1 MSDAPVPQSARIT
14 RGAAL
19 AIAALGPHLLVP
31 AWIGAAAAAARL
43 PNAEVGGT
51 TSWLAVGGWSLI
63 LAGTHL
69 WNLAADRQSD
79 AYNRKNLF
87 WHGRIAPRRLSVT
100 GWITAGC
107 GLLLVGVSVPAA
119 TAPALVTLLV
129 GAAYSLPP
137 CQLATRWGWDLT
149 CNAFGYGLVA
159 PWLGLA
165 VVGTAIGVAGVDAHP
180 DDTLRGVT
188 SVLMRTAAVLLPLVA
203 GAFLWST
210 LLDVAGDRAVGKRS
224 WAVRWGQRATAVVV
238 LVVLAVS
245 GAARLVWPSP
255 AHRWD
260 AVAVGGCLVVG
271 VAVLWRPRSRW
282 LIRGGVFLAVAT
294 AALPAAVR
302 WPRLAL
308 FWLVWTVASYAIT
321 ARAGYDGNGPTER

>member
-1 MSDAPVPQSARIT
+1 
-14 RGAAL
+14 
-19 AIAALGPHLLVP
+19 LLVP

-43 PNAEVGGT
+43 PNAAISGT
-51 TSWLAVGGWSLI
+51 AGWLAVGGWSLI

-87 WHGRIAPRRLSVT
+87 WHGRIAPRRLSVA

-119 TAPALVTLLV
+119 AVPALVTLLV

-149 CNAFGYGLVA
+149 CNAFGYGLIA

-165 VVGTAIGVAGVDAHP
+165 VVGTAIGVAGGDAHP
-180 DDTLRGVT
+180 NDTLRGVT
-188 SVLMRTAAVLLPLVA
+188 SVLMTTAAVLLPLVA

-210 LLDVAGDRAVGKRS
+210 LLDAAGDRAVGKRS
-224 WAVRWGQRATAVVV
+224 WAVRWGQRATAAVV
-238 LVVLAVS
+238 LVPRWSLPGRGHRRAASGGTLASTGTVLA
-245 GAARLVWPSP
+245 RLDRRVLRN
-255 AHRWD
+255 HR
-260 AVAVGGCLVVG
+260 AGRIR
-271 VAVLWRPRSRW
+271 WRRVHRT
-282 LIRGGVFLAVAT
+282 AT
-294 AALPAAVR
+294 AASPLVAGFQRRFPAAGCR
-302 WPRLAL
+302 
-308 FWLVWTVASYAIT
+308 F
-321 ARAGYDGNGPTER
+321 

>member
-1 MSDAPVPQSARIT
+1 MSDAPVPKSVRIT
-14 RGAAL
+14 RSAAL
-19 AIAALGPHLLVP
+19 AIAVLRPHLLVP

-43 PNAEVGGT
+43 PNAAVSGT
-51 TSWLAVGGWSLI
+51 AGWLAVGGWSLI
-63 LAGTHL
+63 LAGSHL

-79 AYNRKNLF
+79 TYNRKNLF
-87 WHGRIAPRRLSVT
+87 WHGRITSRRLSVA
-100 GWITAGC
+100 GWFTAGS

-119 TAPALVTLLV
+119 AVPALVTLLI

-137 CQLATRWGWDLT
+137 YQLVMRWGWDLT
-149 CNAFGYGLVA
+149 CNAFGYGLIA

-165 VVGTAIGVAGVDAHP
+165 VVGTAIGMAGGATQP
-180 DDTLRGVT
+180 NDTLRDVT
-188 SVLMRTAAVLLPLVA
+188 SVLMTTAAVLVPLVA

-210 LLDVAGDRAVGKRS
+210 LLDTAGDRAVGKRS
-224 WAVRWGQRATAVVV
+224 WAVRWGPRATAAVV

-245 GAARLVWPSP
+245 GAACLIWPSS

-260 AVAVGGCLVVG
+260 AVAVGGCLVIA
-271 VAVLWRPRSRW
+271 VAVLWRPRGRW

-321 ARAGYDGNGPTER
+321 ARAGYDGDRLTER